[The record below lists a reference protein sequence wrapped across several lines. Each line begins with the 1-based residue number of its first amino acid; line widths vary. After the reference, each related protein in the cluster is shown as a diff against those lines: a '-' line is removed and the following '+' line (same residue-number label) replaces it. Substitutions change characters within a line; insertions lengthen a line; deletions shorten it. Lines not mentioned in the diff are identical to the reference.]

1 MPGFAAIVLAI
12 ALALVPAAVAQSQ
25 PYPTRP
31 IKLVIPQAS
40 GGHSDVIGRILGPKL
55 AEILQ
60 QPVVIDN
67 RSGAG
72 GTIGADLVARA
83 PRDGYTL
90 LLGGSN
96 NLSIA
101 VTLTGEAR
109 YDPVRD
115 FAPIGGVAVVP
126 YALAVRAGV
135 PATTFTELLTY
146 ARAHPGRLNYGSSGI
161 GSTSSLTV
169 EWIKSATGVNIVH
182 VPYRVTAQAV
192 LALLSAEID
201 VVVTDLSLLTPHAKA
216 GTLRILAV
224 AGEKRAASA
233 AEIPTVAEQ
242 GIPGFA
248 IEAWYGIVAPAGTPP
263 DIVAKLAGA
272 LRETLQSPDVQQRF
286 DELGYETILDTPAQ
300 FGAFIRADV
309 ERYAK
314 VIRRAGLRGSP

>member
-1 MPGFAAIVLAI
+1 MQGFAAIVLAI
-12 ALALVPAAVAQSQ
+12 ALAFVPAAVAQSQ

-67 RSGAG
+67 RAGAG

-135 PATTFTELLTY
+135 PATTLTELLTY

-224 AGEKRAASA
+224 AGEKRAAAA
-233 AEIPTVAEQ
+233 AEVPTVAEQ

-248 IEAWYGIVAPAGTPP
+248 IEAWY
-263 DIVAKLAGA
+263 
-272 LRETLQSPDVQQRF
+272 
-286 DELGYETILDTPAQ
+286 
-300 FGAFIRADV
+300 
-309 ERYAK
+309 
-314 VIRRAGLRGSP
+314 

>member
-1 MPGFAAIVLAI
+1 M
-12 ALALVPAAVAQSQ
+12 
-25 PYPTRP
+25 
-31 IKLVIPQAS
+31 
-40 GGHSDVIGRILGPKL
+40 IGRILGPKL

-67 RSGAG
+67 RGGAG
-72 GTIGADLVARA
+72 GTIGAELVARA

-101 VTLTGEAR
+101 VTMTGEAR

-126 YALAVRAGV
+126 YALAVRTGV
-135 PATTFTELLTY
+135 PATTLTELLTY

-224 AGEKRAASA
+224 AGEKRAAAA

>member
-1 MPGFAAIVLAI
+1 MPSLSTIVLAC
-12 ALALVPAAVAQSQ
+12 ALVLLPAVAHGQ
-25 PYPTRP
+25 PFPARP
-31 IKLVIPQAS
+31 IKLVVPQPP
-40 GGHSDVIGRILGPKL
+40 GGHSDAIGRTLGPKL

-67 RSGAG
+67 RGGAG
-72 GTIGADLVARA
+72 GTIGADMVARA
-83 PRDGYTL
+83 PHDGYTL

-101 VTLTGEAR
+101 VTMMAAEVR

-135 PATTFTELLTY
+135 PATTLAELLAY

-169 EWIKSATGVNIVH
+169 EWIKTATGIEIVH

-201 VVVTDLSLLTPHAKA
+201 VVVSDLSLLTPHAKA
-216 GTLRILAV
+216 GALRILAV
-224 AGEKRAASA
+224 AGGKRAASA
-233 AEIPTVAEQ
+233 PAIPTVAEQ

-248 IEAWYGIVAPAGTPP
+248 IEAWYGVVAPAGTAP
-263 DIVAKLAGA
+263 DVVAKLAGA
-272 LRETLQSPDVQQRF
+272 LREALQSPEVARRF
-286 DELGYETILDTPAQ
+286 DELGYETIVDTPAQ
-300 FGAFIRADV
+300 FGAFIRSDI